1 MLGRRSSV
9 KRRSRRIEDGKPR
22 LMLACSLGRLSPV
35 LLGWLHVTS
44 WLVRL
49 GAVNLTS
56 GIVIRYHI
64 MDKAGIPNDSWST
77 GDQMMWLSGGDKFI
91 PLVCIRCNPS

>member
-1 MLGRRSSV
+1 M
-9 KRRSRRIEDGKPR
+9 EDGKPR

-49 GAVNLTS
+49 VAVNLTS

-64 MDKAGIPNDSWST
+64 MDKAGINSYCVASVMSDH
-77 GDQMMWLSGGDKFI
+77 Q
-91 PLVCIRCNPS
+91 VNR